1 MNYWM
6 KRSAGSCM
14 ILRFDLCRGRPF
26 RILEGL
32 TSRTRNQESRTRM
45 MGSEQSIFCSPRA
58 ILLKKSRYIC
68 IMKKVLL
75 FVLAAI
81 AIQSCTGKSDQKLPI
96 LGNREPIER
105 IVDGKTVADTVYQTI
120 QPFSYLNQDSVA
132 ISDKDFDGK
141 IYVADFFFTSCN
153 SICPVMHRNMLNV
166 YKKFKDN
173 PKVKFLSHSID
184 IKYDLPSRLKTYATK
199 LGIEGNQWEFVH
211 GSRDSIF
218 DISARNYLVSAFEDS
233 SNPQGLVHQG
243 WFILV
248 DTKKQIR
255 GAYDGTNEDQ
265 VKQLMEDMDK
275 LLKEE
280 ASSEK

>member
-1 MNYWM
+1 
-6 KRSAGSCM
+6 
-14 ILRFDLCRGRPF
+14 
-26 RILEGL
+26 
-32 TSRTRNQESRTRM
+32 
-45 MGSEQSIFCSPRA
+45 
-58 ILLKKSRYIC
+58 
-68 IMKKVLL
+68 MKKIL
-75 FVLAAI
+75 FFALSAI
-81 AIQSCTGKSDQKLPI
+81 AFQSCTGKSDQKLPI
-96 LGNREPIER
+96 LGNREPVEK
-105 IVDGKTVADTVYQTI
+105 IVNGKTVIDTVYQTI
-120 QPFSYLNQDSVA
+120 QPFNYLNQDSVA
-132 ISDKDFDGK
+132 VSEKDFEGK

-184 IKYDLPSRLKTYATK
+184 IKYDLPSRLKAYATK

-218 DISARNYLVSAFEDS
+218 DISAGNYLVSAFEDS

-255 GAYDGTNEDQ
+255 GAYDGTKEDQ

-280 ASSEK
+280 AAREK